1 MAGGK
6 TSLEDAQAEMA
17 AMKAEAKGEVAA
29 PVAIKDASE
38 VKKIIFACD
47 AGMGSSA
54 MGATKFR
61 NRLKAVCPQ
70 IHVSNTSVDNI
81 PADCDIAVVQT
92 TLATVQENLHR
103 RHSL

>member
-1 MAGGK
+1 
-6 TSLEDAQAEMA
+6 
-17 AMKAEAKGEVAA
+17 
-29 PVAIKDASE
+29 
-38 VKKIIFACD
+38 
-47 AGMGSSA
+47 

-92 TLATVQENLHR
+92 TLADRARKSAPQAQLVTIGNFLADPGIG
-103 RHSL
+103 